1 MFYVFVGC
9 FYRDKKNSKFIDMD
23 FDNCINKFNKNDL
36 SLDNLSFECRA
47 VICENFHDVYS
58 VR

>member
-1 MFYVFVGC
+1 
-9 FYRDKKNSKFIDMD
+9 MD

-47 VICENFHDVYS
+47 VICENFHDVYIPFDNEEMS
-58 VR
+58 TDAMPGLFASNCF

>member
-1 MFYVFVGC
+1 MFVDC
-9 FYRDKKNSKFIDMD
+9 FCRDKKNPKFIDMD
-23 FDNCINKFNKNDL
+23 FEDCLNKFNKKDL

-58 VR
+58 FR

>member
-1 MFYVFVGC
+1 MKATGIVRRIDELG
-9 FYRDKKNSKFIDMD
+9 RAKFIDMD